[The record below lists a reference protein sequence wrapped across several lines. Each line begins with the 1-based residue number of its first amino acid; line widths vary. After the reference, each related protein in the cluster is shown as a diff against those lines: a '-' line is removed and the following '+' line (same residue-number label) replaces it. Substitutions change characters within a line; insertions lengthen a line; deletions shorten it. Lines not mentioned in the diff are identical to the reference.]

1 MFRKCDIA
9 GMTSTKN
16 GDLSGPTPLSSL
28 LYVIMISECGEAF
41 PKNVRLRIMMYM
53 HWLGNCTYFISG
65 DQFLHV
71 EGEFF
76 FTLAWKFLCL
86 SCQLL
91 HHFTP
96 CRGAR
101 KISFQIF
108 VFYWCLFLLCSFYF
122 RLILSYLC
130 VKA

>member
-9 GMTSTKN
+9 GMTSSKN
-16 GDLSGPTPLSSL
+16 ADLSSPMTLSSL
-28 LYVIMISECGEAF
+28 SYVIMISKCGEAF
-41 PKNVRLRIMMYM
+41 PKNVRVRIMCA

-71 EGEFF
+71 EGECF
-76 FTLAWKFLCL
+76 FTLAWKFVCMSCL
-86 SCQLL
+86 LL

-96 CRGAR
+96 CHGVG

-108 VFYWCLFLLCSFYF
+108 VFYWCSFLLCSVYF
-122 RLILSYLC
+122 RLILWYLC
-130 VKA
+130 EKT